1 MKTCTKC
8 LSVKELTEFYKR
20 KCTPDGVEAWCKVCR
35 LAHNKAWHQKN
46 KEKHSE
52 LTSKWY
58 AENKE
63 NHLENS
69 RIWYANN
76 RHRKIATTSAR
87 EKRVIN
93 ATPAW
98 LSNEQKLQIQAH
110 YKQALQLSIEGV
122 KYEVD
127 HIVPIK
133 NKIVC
138 GLNVPW
144 NMQVITRQENRSKA
158 TKFN

>member
-8 LSVKELTEFYKR
+8 LSAKELTEFYKR

-35 LAHNKAWHQKN
+35 LAHNKKWHQQN

-58 AENKE
+58 IENKE
-63 NHLENS
+63 THLENS

-76 RHRKIATTSAR
+76 RHRKIATASAR
-87 EKRVIN
+87 EKRIIN

-98 LSNEQKLQIQAH
+98 LSKEQKLQIQAH
-110 YKQALQLSIEGV
+110 YKQAWQLSIEGV

-144 NMQVITRQENRSKA
+144 NMQVITRKENRSKA